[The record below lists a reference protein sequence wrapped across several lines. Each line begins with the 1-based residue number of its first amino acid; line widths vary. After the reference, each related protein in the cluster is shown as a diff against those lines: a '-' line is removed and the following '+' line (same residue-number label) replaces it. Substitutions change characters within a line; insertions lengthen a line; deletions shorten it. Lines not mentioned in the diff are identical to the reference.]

1 MFSIFQYQHIFIIDV
16 VFLLK
21 LIHYFLNYELDPCDT
36 ITCNGT
42 NAQCQVYLGG
52 ENKGKPFCVCP
63 QGFTGDPKHNCGK
76 HVWLN
81 DMLQWCYFLA
91 TFMLCV
97 SKK

>member
-63 QGFTGDPKHNCGK
+63 QGFTGDPNHNCGK

-81 DMLQWCYFLA
+81 DVLQWCYFLRY
-91 TFMLCV
+91 FHVMSCQ
-97 SKK
+97 K